1 MAFAASWKEIC
12 RPETERNQL
21 LSDVHSPAKFRV
33 NGIVRNMDEWYAAFN
48 VQPGDS
54 LFLKP
59 EDRVRV
65 W

>member
-1 MAFAASWKEIC
+1 
-12 RPETERNQL
+12 L
-21 LSDVHSPAKFRV
+21 LSDVHSPAMFRV